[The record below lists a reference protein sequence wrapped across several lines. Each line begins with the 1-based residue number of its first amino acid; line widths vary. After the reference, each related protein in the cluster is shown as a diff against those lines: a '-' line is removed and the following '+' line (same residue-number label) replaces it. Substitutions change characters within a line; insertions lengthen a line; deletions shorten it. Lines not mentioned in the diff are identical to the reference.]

1 MDLNHR
7 QAGFKHACRRLSPIH
22 PEHATLPIQEGFNW
36 SSFLGEVRFERL
48 YLVVF
53 RSVLRATADRE
64 LLREHDERAHAEAL
78 RAGGLLFY
86 YRGVMNERRECLSFC
101 LWESREQARRA
112 SSNPLHRAAT
122 GIAAEMYESFSLERY
137 DVMKVGGRRRERLVF
152 RPIEDVL
159 SRQDTGEPGQPT

>member
-1 MDLNHR
+1 MRMDPDHR
-7 QAGFKHACRRLSPIH
+7 AAGIVQAYGELSPIH

-36 SSFLGEVRFERL
+36 SSWLGEARFERL

-53 RSVLRATADRE
+53 RSVLQAEADRE

-78 RAGGLLFY
+78 RAGGLLYY

-112 SSNPLHRAAT
+112 SGGPLHRAAT

-137 DVMKVGGRRRERLVF
+137 DLMKVGGTKGRLVF
-152 RPIEDVL
+152 RPIEEST
-159 SRQDTGEPGQPT
+159 SR